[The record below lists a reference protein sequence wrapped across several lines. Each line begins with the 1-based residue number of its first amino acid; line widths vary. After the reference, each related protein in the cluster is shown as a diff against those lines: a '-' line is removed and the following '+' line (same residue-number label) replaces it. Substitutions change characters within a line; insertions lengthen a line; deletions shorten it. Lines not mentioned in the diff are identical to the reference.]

1 MNYRRKFQVA
11 ASVAVLAVVI
21 GFVGILYSV
30 WTRPAA
36 GASGATNGA
45 TGAMSASDGAT
56 PATLVLVKSEGG
68 GGSGGNDWDYK
79 PGRNPSY
86 MKNTSIQQIGFLTM
100 ASETTEGAT
109 GGAEPT
115 ILPLFGYSLRYKNSD
130 RWVYFTATDKYQSIR
145 LPVEY
150 EKRDCMNDD
159 VGCRELYNG
168 DIVSVPSYN
177 NATFTVSV
185 YKNTF

>member
-11 ASVAVLAVVI
+11 IGALVAAILI
-21 GFVGILYSV
+21 GFAGILF
-30 WTRPAA
+30 
-36 GASGATNGA
+36 
-45 TGAMSASDGAT
+45 
-56 PATLVLVKSEGG
+56 ATLRTKPSEGG
-68 GGSGGNDWDYK
+68 NETPLSPIVIVAETNGGRASTNRDEWTYS

-86 MKNTSIQQIGFLTM
+86 MKNTSVQQIGYLTM
-100 ASETTEGAT
+100 EVGSEGVGDPSQA
-109 GGAEPT
+109 PT
-115 ILPLFGYSLRYKNSD
+115 ILPLFGQSLRYKNSD

-159 VGCRELYNG
+159 TGCRELYSG
-168 DIVSVPSYN
+168 DIVTVPSYN
-177 NATFTVSV
+177 NTTFTATV

>member
-1 MNYRRKFQVA
+1 MKNTPKNYRRKFQVA
-11 ASVAVLAVVI
+11 ASVAVLAVII
-21 GFVGILYSV
+21 GVLGVVYSV
-30 WTRPAA
+30 WTRPNANAA
-36 GASGATNGA
+36 RE
-45 TGAMSASDGAT
+45 SAPT
-56 PATLVLVKSEGG
+56 IVVVKDENKSGG
-68 GGSGGNDWDYK
+68 GNQWNYK

-86 MKNTSIQQIGFLTM
+86 MKNTTIQQIGFLTM
-100 ASETTEGAT
+100 VANAEG
-109 GGAEPT
+109 GEPT

-130 RWVYFTATDKYQSIR
+130 RWVYFTATDGNQSIR